1 MDKKTHFLDSLIQL
15 DLRGIHL
22 LKPYVLGGIGSA
34 KLPLQS
40 PSFILLGKKT
50 HQWISSNVDTVRW
63 VQGPRFIIWAGTW
76 RIPFLNYTKPLV
88 ILNYHYY

>member
-50 HQWISSNVDTVRW
+50 HQ
-63 VQGPRFIIWAGTW
+63 
-76 RIPFLNYTKPLV
+76 
-88 ILNYHYY
+88 